1 MSSLQVQSLQIVER
15 GVQERVQ
22 ELYFKRE
29 RSSRKR
35 ERYSYSLR
43 EEKEKERVLET
54 KTRYTHKS
62 PHQN

>member
-29 RSSRKR
+29 KGVQER
-35 ERYSYSLR
+35 ERAR
-43 EEKEKERVLET
+43 DI
-54 KTRYTHKS
+54 
-62 PHQN
+62 

>member
-29 RSSRKR
+29 KGVQER
-35 ERYSYSLR
+35 EIER
-43 EEKEKERVLET
+43 EFWRQ
-54 KTRYTHKS
+54 RQDIHKS
-62 PHQN
+62 

>member
-29 RSSRKR
+29 KGVQERER
-35 ERYSYSLR
+35 ERYI
-43 EEKEKERVLET
+43 V
-54 KTRYTHKS
+54 
-62 PHQN
+62 